1 MKAKKEL
8 IVLGQKWQLH
18 KDAED
23 STVPFAYERVKVE
36 NYVCEAIDTNIF
48 ILLVFGVIPPVPGT
62 IEKPASVLFVGFANR
77 YIPPSVIGLHD
88 MAKMHI
94 YKCDM
99 VGTAREIATAFF
111 DQNRETSGAPEITP
125 FPAAANENRSAAET
139 TED

>member
-1 MKAKKEL
+1 MNAKKEL

-36 NYVCEAIDTNIF
+36 NYICESIDANIF

-62 IEKPASVLFVGFANR
+62 IEKPTSVLFVGFANR
-77 YIPPSVIGLHD
+77 YISPSMIGLHD
-88 MAKMHI
+88 MRKMHV

-99 VGTAREIATAFF
+99 AGTAVEIATAFF
-111 DQNRETSGAPEITP
+111 EQAKESAETPEITP
-125 FPAAANENRSAAET
+125 FPTAAAENRAVAE
-139 TED
+139 EVKV